1 MFERSQFGTF
11 PEYHTS
17 ADNLDFI
24 RPEHLAASYRMI
36 TAAIDIVENDRR
48 YVNLMPKCEPQLGRR
63 GLYGAIGGDKD
74 AAAKNMAMLW
84 VLNLSDGEYS
94 LLDIAERATLPFSI
108 IHGAAKLL
116 EEHGLL
122 APAETQLSS

>member
-1 MFERSQFGTF
+1 MFQRSQFGTF

-24 RPEHLAASYRMI
+24 KPEHLAASY
-36 TAAIDIVENDRR
+36 DILLRTIEIAEHNACFI
-48 YVNLMPKCEPQLGRR
+48 NLSPKCEPQLGKR

-84 VLNLSDGEYS
+84 VLNLSDGKHS
-94 LLDIAERATLPFSI
+94 LLDIAERANMPFGIVHST
-108 IHGAAKLL
+108 ARLL
-116 EEHGLL
+116 QEHELL
-122 APAETQLSS
+122 APAPDKSP